1 MYITYVDTQTPSE
14 DGINI
19 YHDHPAKRNLQ
30 LAGESKT
37 DTKDSSSYHCV
48 GPSSSKEA
56 GATGTGAPKKH
67 HYQEVHSLR
76 LGDRYEVHHPE
87 GEFEIKIATAYE
99 TPITRKERVS
109 RKIKKINVGEVLSL
123 VTIYYFRNH
132 RLEVFIPTLILLT
145 VPEFMSPPQ

>member
-67 HYQEVHSLR
+67 HYQEVHWGIDMKFIIQRGNSKLKLLQRMR
-76 LGDRYEVHHPE
+76 LQSPE
-87 GEFEIKIATAYE
+87 KRE
-99 TPITRKERVS
+99 
-109 RKIKKINVGEVLSL
+109 
-123 VTIYYFRNH
+123 
-132 RLEVFIPTLILLT
+132 
-145 VPEFMSPPQ
+145 